1 MVDSHHSGMPSLGP
15 DEPQQQTS
23 VVIAL
28 LLNACDLLFGCR
40 HDKLSRVFTI
50 NRETYRLCLDCGAKF
65 SYSMETM
72 SFEKSENGGVHE
84 QIGVLRPASCDSTF
98 GCR

>member
-1 MVDSHHSGMPSLGP
+1 MVDSHHSGMHNLGP
-15 DEPQQQTS
+15 DETQQETS
-23 VVIAL
+23 FVVAL
-28 LLNACDLLFGCR
+28 LLNAYDPLFGCC
-40 HDKLSRVFTI
+40 HAKLSRVFTI
-50 NRETYRLCLDCGAKF
+50 NRETYRLCLECGAKF

-84 QIGVLRPASCDSTF
+84 AIGVLHPASCDSTL